1 MHALAQAFK
10 DPVVSSQIVFRAVM
24 DAMAHPGV
32 IKPILFDLAPPRP
45 LSTGAAA
52 VALTLLDFETPVWL
66 DSPLAATPAVG
77 DWLRF
82 HAGASLVDLPSTAA
96 FAFISDAASMLQ
108 FNSFS
113 PGSMEYP
120 DRSATLVMQV
130 ERFAGSRP
138 LALSG
143 PGIAGKRL
151 FSFFPMPEGFEDQLN
166 ANRALF
172 PRGIDLVLVTQDAV
186 AALPRSTRVARGE

>member
-1 MHALAQAFK
+1 MHGLAPAFK
-10 DPVVSSQIVFRAVM
+10 DPIVSSQIVFRAAM
-24 DAMAHPGV
+24 DAMARPGV
-32 IKPILFDLAPPRP
+32 IKPIVSDLAPPGP

-66 DSPLAATPAVG
+66 DSALAATPAVC

-82 HAGASLVDLPSTAA
+82 HTGARLVDLPSTAA

-108 FNSFS
+108 FNRFS

-120 DRSATLVMQV
+120 DRSATLVVQV

-143 PGIAGKRL
+143 PGIAGMRQ
-151 FSFFPMPEGFEDQLN
+151 FSFFPMPEGFEDQLD
-166 ANRALF
+166 ANRSLF

-186 AALPRSTRVARGE
+186 AALPRSIRVARGE